1 MKGLFQKV
9 LKHSDGWDQIQK
21 EAMIDLCLL
30 GMHSDNSITLAEQ
43 DFIENEATQL
53 QWTSGISFNS
63 YLQRVI
69 PKVRSAK
76 GNISKT
82 TDLLQTI
89 SDRLGNDELKRS
101 AVDELEKLL
110 ASDGVAAMEET
121 FLAEVKRVLAI

>member
-9 LKHSDGWDQIQK
+9 LQHSNGWDQIQK

-30 GMHSDNSITLAEQ
+30 GMYSDDSITLAEQ
-43 DFIENEATQL
+43 DFIENEGTQL
-53 QWTSGISFNS
+53 QWTSGISFGG

-76 GNISKT
+76 GNSPKT
-82 TDLLQTI
+82 TDLLQSI
-89 SDRLGNDELKRS
+89 SDRLGSDELKRS

-110 ASDGVAAMEET
+110 ASDGVAVMEET

>member
-89 SDRLGNDELKRS
+89 SDRLGSDELKRS

>member
-76 GNISKT
+76 GDISKT

-121 FLAEVKRVLAI
+121 FLAEVKRVMAI